1 MPTIIMPGVI
11 NLPEDIITD
20 AEEPMTDEQE
30 VDIMTEHDC
39 SGLELADRLPVA
51 NRFPVDLRLSDLEFT
66 ILNVL
71 NNFVLTYFSPI
82 SFIYYIYNTK

>member
-1 MPTIIMPGVI
+1 MPGVI
-11 NLPEDIITD
+11 NLPEDIMTE

-66 ILNVL
+66 ILNIKKNKCLKWVL
-71 NNFVLTYFSPI
+71 IL
-82 SFIYYIYNTK
+82 